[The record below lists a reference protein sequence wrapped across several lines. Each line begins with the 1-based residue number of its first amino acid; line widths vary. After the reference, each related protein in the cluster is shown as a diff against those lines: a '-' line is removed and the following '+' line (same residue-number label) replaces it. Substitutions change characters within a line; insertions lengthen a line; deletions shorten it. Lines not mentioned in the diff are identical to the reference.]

1 MTEKTCQTLPLD
13 FENIRA
19 KCPCCGSLMKLVMT
33 WKSNGLQFDLVP
45 AVAEQKE
52 SGISPHG
59 NSSLMNI
66 VSVASAEQRL
76 KDHMSSSKFFP
87 PPHHRNGITL
97 DEESNSSSLSA
108 NSVSRNYASA
118 SCHSQISLEAHKSEP
133 TSVSH
138 SFGAAA
144 STSQNPFR
152 IQAGQ
157 SSGHDTMFKCEMS
170 GQLLCLLLQALPYS
184 YR

>member
-33 WKSNGLQFDLVP
+33 WKSDGLQFDLIP
-45 AVAEQKE
+45 AVEQKE

-76 KDHMSSSKFFP
+76 KDHMSSSKFLP

-108 NSVSRNYASA
+108 NSVSRNFISA
-118 SCHSQISLEAHKSEP
+118 SCQSQISLQALKSDQ
-133 TSVSH
+133 TSASH
-138 SFGAAA
+138 NYEGAA
-144 STSQNPFR
+144 STSQNVFR
-152 IQAGQ
+152 NQAAQCSGQ
-157 SSGHDTMFKCEMS
+157 DTMFKCEMS
-170 GQLLCLLLQALPYS
+170 GE
-184 YR
+184 